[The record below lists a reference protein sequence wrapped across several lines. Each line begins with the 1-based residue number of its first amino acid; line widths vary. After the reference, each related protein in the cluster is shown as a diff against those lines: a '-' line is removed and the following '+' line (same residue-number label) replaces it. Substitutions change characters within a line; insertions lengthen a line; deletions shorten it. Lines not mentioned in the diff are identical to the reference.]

1 MKLQTSLVSKTLA
14 ITLVATSTLVTTGCE
29 TAEDRQLAVAQS
41 CLDDARTPAQAKACM
56 SKVQGLESQ
65 GAYLVRCSVHFIVQG
80 FTGQRLVK
88 AFEGMKNSSAN
99 STTTALALFVFAD
112 QAETNHTAAKALE
125 DCTKSGVKSLARMA
139 SIAKLA
145 TTTAGF
151 LGDLGDFVFDPN
163 DPDSAAEIAD
173 KLQGLLLN
181 LDPDTISG
189 PEAEDLGSTIIS
201 TQQNLCSPGSTFEG
215 QEMCSVLDEAIAA
228 NGGYPA
234 LLAKDF
240 LSRLK
245 QMNSGT

>member
-99 STTTALALFVFAD
+99 STTTAMALFVFQNEAG
-112 QAETNHTAAKALE
+112 HTASQALE

-145 TTTAGF
+145 TSTASIF
-151 LGDLGDFVFDPN
+151 GDLSVFEFN
-163 DPDSAAEIAD
+163 PDD
-173 KLQGLLLN
+173 
-181 LDPDTISG
+181 
-189 PEAEDLGSTIIS
+189 PEAAINALSAFLENPPTLDSDQAADLGNTII
-201 TQQNLCSPGSTFEG
+201 TAQQNLCSPGSTFEG
-215 QEMCSVLDEAIAA
+215 QEMCSVLGDAIAA
-228 NGGYPA
+228 NPNDPA
-234 LLAKDF
+234 ELANFF
-240 LSRLK
+240 LDQLK